1 MFVVKGSS
9 DLAANRA
16 PAEQVPSELSMDG
29 AELRA
34 QASMHQAEGCA
45 GAGPVLWLLL
55 RFPPPDQLELPLL
68 WLTL

>member
-1 MFVVKGSS
+1 MQMFVVKGSS

-45 GAGPVLWLLL
+45 GAGL
-55 RFPPPDQLELPLL
+55 FCGSC
-68 WLTL
+68 